1 MSKYVVAEHLRQFTR
16 STSLAALPS
25 FLVPSIAQRSN
36 YCPQQSQSPK
46 REQRSVRQVATAATD
61 THLTQH
67 AVVETVKEEH
77 DARSPMNAIL
87 NVATTTN
94 PKFGAGLLE
103 PYLPKHLR
111 RKNGREADAAFADAD
126 SPVPVRNLHIL
137 LAEVRETN
145 KLEAR
150 ETIELEN
157 DLLTYLLVKKKR
169 QDAVVWL
176 VEAMLKEHA
185 KNLQTRDPLS
195 ELLGV
200 TLRSQPLP
208 PLEDVTYSAQATAS
222 MVDVKH
228 LSGVGLNKL
237 TDFAGRSAS
246 HNCLGQIWRSV
257 GSMILRAT
265 DYKPTSTKSR
275 SIMTCVLR
283 ILAHLHHFDAIPSSV
298 YNQAPAPD
306 PSILQRPPTLY
317 FWSRRIM
324 TDLSDA
330 SLHSVNP
337 NPVSDQS
344 EPFTLHHQN
353 DTDGTDLSSSDTG
366 PPVPEVESQIWL
378 DFVLWCCVEGGW
390 ITEAAEI
397 VYEMW
402 TRSDKRQPYSV
413 IDWNTLRA
421 QTAPKLP
428 WTTRIKLAINS
439 SRMREFAGGA
449 SLGIYDERASLL
461 KPPKRTVSSEVVA
474 AIIDGLVSTSSSRTR
489 IYGNKPSFVE
499 QHISIC
505 KKMLDRKRVGLES
518 SSWDSVILRMFES
531 LSSDFQVAQ
540 SSSTFLERI
549 ISWSPLF
556 LQEPASANSA
566 YHSQSMAQ
574 SYVADP
580 SAIILGLLH
589 RLLLDFVLA
598 GNFRAALRIFQR
610 LQNRVD
616 ANRSIN
622 LDNFRLLVARNP
634 QQGYEEPV
642 IHSTDQPQ
650 APGLNPQLPPI
661 VLGPLLE
668 LITDVEDLEFG
679 HWLLYSNDVDGCII
693 PPNMYSDPVLQPAL
707 ISFASAAGDEHI
719 LNSVMKHVNT
729 PLPES
734 TLRALLHHQIRG
746 GQWNGVH
753 EIFELLRDV
762 EGLAWDASD
771 VLVLAGAVLRLE
783 KKAPDDIFCRPSA
796 FSAGSLLQR
805 LMSGQYN
812 NPHDPSQ
819 PRDLSQTRLLNQLA
833 RIVASVPSV
842 LSRDLS
848 PFCDTRYNQLS
859 ASQHIRPR
867 AFNHFLS
874 TVIELFGPYEG
885 KRLCERWCT
894 LQDITGPVRGPYNRD
909 AELVVEPNAQTFYT
923 FFRRIS
929 QARFTSDEDMT
940 RTQASRWEA
949 VSNTDGS
956 TKISNHPKE
965 DEQRVLDWAIGCCLK
980 LGLSLNR
987 VKLDFPGL
995 EFSGEE
1001 DGPANL
1007 ESNCDPWD
1015 NVGSKTAQLPDNI
1028 QTEQDV
1034 DAHT

>member
-16 STSLAALPS
+16 STSLAAPPS
-25 FLVPSIAQRSN
+25 FLVPSIVHRSN
-36 YCPQQSQSPK
+36 YCPHQSQSPK

-61 THLTQH
+61 TRLTQH

-77 DARSPMNAIL
+77 DAPSPMNAIL
-87 NVATTTN
+87 DAATTTN
-94 PKFGAGLLE
+94 RKFGAGLLE
-103 PYLPKHLR
+103 PYLPNHLQ
-111 RKNGREADAAFADAD
+111 RKKRPEADAASADAD
-126 SPVPVRNLHIL
+126 SPVSVRNLHIL

-145 KLEAR
+145 KLEG
-150 ETIELEN
+150 
-157 DLLTYLLVKKKR
+157 DLLIYLLVKKKR

-185 KNLQTRDPLS
+185 KDVQTRDPLS

-228 LSGVGLNKL
+228 SSGVGLNKL

-246 HNCLGQIWRSV
+246 HKCLGQIWRSV
-257 GSMILRAT
+257 GSMILRAA
-265 DYKPTSTKSR
+265 DHKSTSTQSS

-283 ILAHLHHFDAIPSSV
+283 ILAHLHHFDAIPSSI

-306 PSILQRPPTLY
+306 PSILQKPPTLY

-324 TDLSDA
+324 TDLSDV
-330 SLHSVNP
+330 SFQSVNP

-344 EPFTLHHQN
+344 KPFTLHQQK
-353 DTDGTDLSSSDTG
+353 DTHGMDLSSSDTG

-390 ITEAAEI
+390 ITEAAE
-397 VYEMW
+397 VVDEMW
-402 TRSDKRQPYSV
+402 TRSSKGKQYSV
-413 IDWNTLRA
+413 IDWNTLRE
-421 QTAPKLP
+421 QTAPRFP
-428 WTTRIKLAINS
+428 WTTRIKQAINR

-449 SLGIYDERASLL
+449 SLGTYDERASLL
-461 KPPKRTVSSEVVA
+461 KPPARTVSSEVVA
-474 AIIDGLVSTSSSRTR
+474 AIIDGLVSTSSSRTSV
-489 IYGNKPSFVE
+489 YGNEPSVVE
-499 QHISIC
+499 QYISIC
-505 KKMLDRKRVGLES
+505 KKMLDRKKVGLES

-531 LSSDFQVAQ
+531 LSPDFQVAQ

-549 ISWSPLF
+549 MSWSPLF

-580 SAIILGLLH
+580 STIILGLLH

-598 GNFRAALRIFQR
+598 GNLSAALGIFKR
-610 LQNRVD
+610 LQNTVD
-616 ANRSIN
+616 PNRSIP
-622 LDNFRLLVARNP
+622 LDNVRLLVTRIP
-634 QQGYEEPV
+634 QHGYEEPV
-642 IHSTDQPQ
+642 IHRTDQPQ
-650 APGLNPQLPPI
+650 APGLNPQLPPL

-668 LITDVEDLEFG
+668 LITDVEDLELG
-679 HWLLYSNDVDGCII
+679 HWLLYSKDVVGCII

-707 ISFASAAGDEHI
+707 ISFASAAGDERL
-719 LNSVMKHVNT
+719 LNSVMNHVKT
-729 PLPES
+729 PLHES

-746 GQWNGVH
+746 GQWDGVH
-753 EIFELLRDV
+753 EIFELFRDI

-783 KKAPDDIFCRPSA
+783 KKAPDDIYCRPTA

-812 NPHDPSQ
+812 NPHDPSR
-819 PRDLSQTRLLNQLA
+819 PRDLFQTRLLNQLA
-833 RIVASVPSV
+833 RIIASVPSV
-842 LSRDLS
+842 MSRDLS
-848 PFCDTRYNQLS
+848 TFCDTRYNQLS
-859 ASQHIRPR
+859 SSQHIRPK

-874 TVIELFGPYEG
+874 TVVELFGPYEG
-885 KRLCERWCT
+885 KTLCERWCS
-894 LQDITGPVRGPYNRD
+894 LQDITGPVRRTYNSD

-923 FFRRIS
+923 FLRRIS
-929 QARFTSDEDMT
+929 QARFTSGHDMT
-940 RTQASRWEA
+940 KTQASRWEA

-965 DEQRVLDWAIGCCLK
+965 DEQRVLDWAIGYCLK

-1001 DGPANL
+1001 QGLANL
-1007 ESNCDPWD
+1007 ESDCDPWD
-1015 NVGSKTAQLPDNI
+1015 NVGSTTAQLPDDL
-1028 QTEQDV
+1028 QAEQGV